1 MTTTA
6 SQAIKPALPPYD
18 QVIVDI
24 KDYVFHYKIESQKAW
39 SYARTAILDALGCA
53 IESVSKSADC
63 RSFLGPVVPGTNVPD
78 GFRLPGTSY
87 QLDPLKGAFDFGTM
101 IRYLD
106 HNDALAGA
114 DWGHPSGKID
124 SLLQRRSLQLF
135 GPEYQQ
141 TTSEL
146 YSRSRTGYVA
156 HLPAA
161 GWLTLALQ

>member
-1 MTTTA
+1 MTATA
-6 SQAIKPALPPYD
+6 SQAVKPALPPYD

-24 KDYVFHYKIESQKAW
+24 KDYIFHYKIESPKAW
-39 SYARTAILDALGCA
+39 SYARIAILDALGCA

-87 QLDPLKGAFDFGTM
+87 RLDPLKGAFDFGTM

-114 DWGHPSGKID
+114 DWGHPSGKLD
-124 SLLQRRSLQLF
+124 SLRSLQF
-135 GPEYQQ
+135 FSPEYQQ
-141 TTSEL
+141 TISEPCL
-146 YSRSRTGYVA
+146 RSWTGCAA

-161 GWLTLALQ
+161 GWLTPVLR